1 MASTITKCT
10 STVNTTSCAKR
21 TPKYIVVH
29 YTAGTKSTVGHA
41 KSVAQ
46 MFAKASTKASADF
59 IVDDGSIVQYNPD
72 PTTRYT
78 WAVGGSKYGS
88 MTTTEG
94 GKYYGKVTNA
104 NSISVEM
111 CSSKKST
118 KTLNATDTDWYFT
131 DATIANGVQIVKTL
145 MAQYNIPLANVVMHH
160 HVTGKV
166 CPNPFCVNQSAIAKW
181 NSFKSQLS
189 ATKTTV
195 TNKQSKYTYNGLE
208 YSLVFDPQYYY
219 DKYADL
225 QKGIGT
231 DAKKLF
237 NHFCTNGMK
246 EGRQAKATFNV
257 TVYKSI
263 YSDLQKAYG
272 SDLPSYYKHYI
283 SYGYKEGRKAY

>member
-1 MASTITKCT
+1 MATTITKCT

-41 KSVAQ
+41 RSTAQ
-46 MFAKASTKASADF
+46 MFAKTSTKASADY

-78 WAVGGSKYGS
+78 WAVGGSKYAN

-104 NSISVEM
+104 NSISVEL

-131 DATIANGVQIVKTL
+131 DATIANGVQIVKAL
-145 MAQYNIPLANVVMHH
+145 MIQYNIPLTNVVMHH

-166 CPNPFCVNQSAIAKW
+166 CPNPFCVNKSALAKW
-181 NSFKSQLS
+181 SSFKSQLS
-189 ATKTTV
+189 TAKTSVSNTQ
-195 TNKQSKYTYNGLE
+195 TNYVSGGISYN
-208 YSLVFDPQYYY
+208 LVFDPQYYY

-225 QKGIGT
+225 QKAIGS

-237 NHFCTNGMK
+237 NHFCSNGMK

-257 TVYKSI
+257 SVYKSI
-263 YSDLQKAYG
+263 YSDLQKAFG
-272 SDLPSYYKHYI
+272 DNLPAYYKHYVTN
-283 SYGYKEGRKAY
+283 GYREGRKAY